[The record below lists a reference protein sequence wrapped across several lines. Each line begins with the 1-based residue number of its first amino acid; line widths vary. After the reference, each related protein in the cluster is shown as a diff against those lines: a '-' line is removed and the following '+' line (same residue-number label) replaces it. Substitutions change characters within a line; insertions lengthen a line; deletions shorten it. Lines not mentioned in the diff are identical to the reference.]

1 MKFRTLM
8 IIKAI
13 VCLSFGAFILLS
25 PETIYSILGISLN
38 TAGFIP
44 ARQYAAS
51 LFGNLML
58 TWFAKDATE
67 SIARKAIIM
76 ALFVYDAIG
85 LIVTLIAVMTGQ
97 MNALG
102 WAIVALYLF
111 LAAGFGYFWMKSP
124 KP

>member
-13 VCLSFGAFILLS
+13 VSASFGVFILFA
-25 PETIYSILGISLN
+25 PGTIYTILGISLN
-38 TAGFIP
+38 QAGYIP

-58 TWFAKDATE
+58 TWIAKDSTE
-67 SIARKAIIM
+67 SVARKAIIV
-76 ALFVYDAIG
+76 ALCVYDAIG
-85 LIVTLIAVMTGQ
+85 FIVTLIALLTGQ

-102 WAIVALYLF
+102 WAIAALYLF
-111 LAAGFGYFWMKSP
+111 LALGFGYFWMKEP
-124 KP
+124 K

>member
-13 VCLSFGAFILLS
+13 VCASFGVFILFA
-25 PETIYSILGISLN
+25 PGTIYTILGISLN
-38 TAGFIP
+38 PAGYIP

-58 TWFAKDATE
+58 TWIAKDSTE
-67 SIARKAIIM
+67 SVARRAIIV
-76 ALFVYDAIG
+76 ALCVYDAIG
-85 LIVTLIAVMTGQ
+85 FIVTLIALLTGQ

-102 WAIVALYLF
+102 WAIAALYLF
-111 LAAGFGYFWMKSP
+111 LALGFGYFWMKEP
-124 KP
+124 K

>member
-1 MKFRTLM
+1 MKFKTLM

-13 VCLSFGAFILLS
+13 VCVSFGIGILIF
-25 PETIYSILGISLN
+25 PETIYTILGISLN
-38 TAGFIP
+38 SAGLIP

-58 TWFAKDATE
+58 SWIAKDATE
-67 SIARKAIIM
+67 SIARKAIIID
-76 ALFVYDAIG
+76 LCIYDAIG
-85 LIVTLIAVMTGQ
+85 FLVTLVTVITGQ

-102 WAIVALYLF
+102 WLIAALYLF
-111 LAAGFGYFWMKSP
+111 LALGFGYFWVKSP